1 MSQLNRESMKRNVA
15 YLYGKSLFRF
25 SAKGSYFLNE
35 LKNKELYFSQPS
47 EFNDPFDCQ
56 LEYERVLHKDLLGFL
71 NSANIDVNSLVDQ
84 VNSHI
89 RSARVCC
96 FSTARK
102 NQLMWAH
109 YSAKHEGICIGF
121 DTAIIARETNCQM
134 QGVDYMAKHPL
145 SSKNK
150 IRGVLDELQLRE
162 GLNLANDQQAVFE
175 AIAGRLLCSKYS
187 FWRYE
192 REVRLISQGAVK
204 KAISPKA
211 ITSVTIGLK
220 ATEKVKKELHSAL
233 NSDDWRHVKL
243 LRAEKKTEAY
253 ALQFKEISRDYLLHA
268 DPQHP

>member
-1 MSQLNRESMKRNVA
+1 MNRNVA

-25 SAKGSYFLNE
+25 SAGGEHFLNE
-35 LKNKELYFSQPS
+35 IKNKELYFSQPS
-47 EFNDPFDCQ
+47 DFNDPFDCQ
-56 LEYERVLHKDLLGFL
+56 LEYKRVLRSDLSDFL
-71 NSANIDVNSLVDQ
+71 DSASIDVNSLLDQ

-109 YSAKHEGICIGF
+109 YAAKHTGICIGF
-121 DTAIIARETNCQM
+121 DTAMIARETKCQM
-134 QGVDYMAKHPL
+134 TGVSYMSKHPL

-150 IRGVLDELQLRE
+150 IRGILDELQLRE
-162 GLNLANDQQAVFE
+162 GLNLANDQQAIFE

-192 REVRLISQGAVK
+192 REVRLISQGIEK

-220 ATEKVKKELHSAL
+220 ATKEVKEELYVAL
-233 NSDDWRHVKL
+233 ESDDWRHVKL
-243 LRAEKKTEAY
+243 LEAEKKAEAY
-253 ALQFKEISRDYLLHA
+253 ALQFKEISHDELVNA
-268 DPQHP
+268 NPQHP

>member
-1 MSQLNRESMKRNVA
+1 MRNVA
-15 YLYGKSLFRF
+15 YFYGKSLFRF
-25 SAKGSYFLNE
+25 SAEGEHFLKE
-35 LKNKELYFSQPS
+35 IKNRELYFSMPS

-56 LEYERVLHKDLLGFL
+56 LEYQRVLHKDLLDFL
-71 NSANIDVNSLVDQ
+71 NSAGIDVNSLIDQ

-150 IRGVLDELQLRE
+150 IRGILDELQFRD

-220 ATEKVKKELHSAL
+220 ATKEVKEELYVAL
-233 NSDDWRHVKL
+233 ENYDWRHVKL
-243 LRAEKKTEAY
+243 LEAEKKPEAY

-268 DPQHP
+268 NPHNT